1 MKVRILQVCLF
12 LVTLLCAS
20 ACFAQSPMGGV
31 TVAYA
36 VSRTSGS
43 WTLDKGTSTSDAS
56 CTSCAGAPLTGLTG
70 TDDFLITWA
79 VGNSNS
85 SAPTISGGS
94 WAVADSHLGDFT
106 TSSVATIFAYWNGST
121 SANPTNS
128 TITYSVTD
136 IQPVAALAFK

>member
-1 MKVRILQVCLF
+1 MKNFLKVCLDE
-12 LVTLLCAS
+12 LDRRAMRRLLGLIPLLLCAS

-31 TVAYA
+31 TVAY
-36 VSRTSGS
+36 G
-43 WTLDKGTSTSDAS
+43 G
-56 CTSCAGAPLTGLTG
+56 GAPLTGLAG

-128 TITYSVTD
+128 TITYSVAD